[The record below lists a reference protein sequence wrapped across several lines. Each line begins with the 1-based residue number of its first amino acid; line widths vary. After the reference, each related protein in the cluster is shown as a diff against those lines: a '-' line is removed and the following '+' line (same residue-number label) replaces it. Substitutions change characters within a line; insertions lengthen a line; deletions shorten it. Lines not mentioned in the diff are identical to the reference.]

1 MSHDT
6 VAAMITS
13 IRNAGLRK
21 DRVVEI
27 PATQTTRS
35 IAKIL
40 LQEKFITNLRERHYK
55 NQLVLVLALKYQ
67 GKQSKPS
74 ITTFKQISKPGL
86 RVYTN
91 SQEIPK
97 ILGGIGM
104 VILSTSKGIITDRY
118 ARESQVGGELLCSI
132 W

>member
-40 LQEKFITNLRERHYK
+40 LQEKFISNLRERHYK

-67 GKQSKPS
+67 GKQSRPC

-91 SQEIPK
+91 TQEIPK